1 MQQQIFTAV
10 TPQGLRLVCDWRKD
24 SAVEYVAAMIDAG
37 SRDDP
42 QGCEGLAHLVEHTI
56 FKGTSRLKSSTIIN
70 TMERVGGELNAYTT
84 KELTAVYSVFPAGH
98 ARRAASLI
106 AELITDSQF
115 PEAELEK
122 EREVVIDEIN
132 SYLDIPAENI
142 YDEFE
147 DLAFAGTPLGH
158 NILGT
163 EASVRAM
170 TPADCRSHLDRLYR
184 APSVVVAYSGP
195 MAPDRAMRMLEHAF
209 ASLPAD
215 PVAEHRAPAEVVAP
229 FHSRRSVDLHQAN
242 VVIGAAAPSLTDPD
256 RFAMLLLVN
265 MLGGPSMNS
274 RLNVALR
281 EQRGLVYSVDAWVN
295 MYADTGLAAI
305 YFGCDKKDVSRCR
318 RLVEREIARLQ
329 DAPLSERALGM
340 AKRQYIGQMTVAA
353 DNHESRL
360 LALARQMLHYG
371 CISTPARQAELITAI
386 TAGQLRAAAH
396 RLSASS
402 TLIMQ

>member
-1 MQQQIFTAV
+1 
-10 TPQGLRLVCDWRKD
+10 
-24 SAVEYVAAMIDAG
+24 MIDAG

-42 QGCEGLAHLVEHTI
+42 HGCEGLAHLVEHTI
-56 FKGTSRLKSSTIIN
+56 FKGTSRRKSTVIIN

-84 KELTAVYSVFPAGH
+84 KELTAVYSVFPAGY
-98 ARRAASLI
+98 ARRAATLI

-115 PEAELEK
+115 PEAELDK

-163 EASVRAM
+163 EASVRSL
-170 TPADCRSHLDRLYR
+170 TSADCRSHLSRLYR

-195 MAPDRAMRMLEHAF
+195 MHPDKALRMLESAF
-209 ASLPAD
+209 AALPSASAD
-215 PVAEHRAPAEVVAP
+215 VVRSQASAVAP
-229 FHSRRSVDLHQAN
+229 FAIERKVDLHQAN
-242 VVIGAAAPSLTDPD
+242 VVMGATAPSLTASD
-256 RFAMLLLVN
+256 RFATLLLVN
-265 MLGGPSMNS
+265 MLGGPGMNS

-281 EQRGLVYSVDAWVN
+281 EKRGLVYSVEAWVN
-295 MYADTGLAAI
+295 MYADTGVAAI
-305 YFGCDKKDVSRCR
+305 YFGCDKEDVVRCR
-318 RLVEREIARLQ
+318 RLVEREIARLHE
-329 DAPLSERALGM
+329 APLTERALQM

-353 DNHESRL
+353 DNHESHL

-371 CISTPARQAELITAI
+371 RISTPARQIELIQSVTAD
-386 TAGQLRAAAH
+386 QLRAAAAP
-396 RLSASS
+396 LLTPS
-402 TLIMQ
+402 TLLMQ